1 MKTQKRKEKLIHAIA
16 ALVMAITLSS
26 CVTMGMSSSRVQMT
40 GRIHQGQTYQE
51 VTSIMK
57 KGPNYRR
64 FTEDGLEQWEYHKN
78 FDLAGNYDVIL
89 IGFRDGRVVSMD
101 SFRYTPPT
109 IEVNKQ

>member
-57 KGPNYRR
+57 KETYSSFCRLKSVIP
-64 FTEDGLEQWEYHKN
+64 
-78 FDLAGNYDVIL
+78 FDIYSCFAHS
-89 IGFRDGRVVSMD
+89 R
-101 SFRYTPPT
+101 
-109 IEVNKQ
+109 